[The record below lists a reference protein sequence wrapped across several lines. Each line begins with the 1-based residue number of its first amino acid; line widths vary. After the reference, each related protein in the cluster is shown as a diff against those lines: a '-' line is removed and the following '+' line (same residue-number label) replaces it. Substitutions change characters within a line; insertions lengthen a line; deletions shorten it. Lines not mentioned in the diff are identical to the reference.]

1 MVPVTKSGRLHN
13 RASGEARQRGCSK
26 SGRPSCPP
34 LPMAAMTRKHTFIA
48 TLQKYMES
56 ERFSLP
62 VFNPVSLRIQQE
74 LVKKEPNFRTVEKL
88 ISGDQSLSGNIL
100 KIANS
105 SLYRGMAPVATVR
118 SALVRLGI
126 TEVSRIVFVDV
137 NKAMF
142 NSRDAQIDAVMKQLW
157 QHSLGT
163 AFAAG
168 MLSNHLDFGVMQH
181 EAFSAGLY
189 HDIGKLFILKII
201 SEKKLRNKALVVPDE
216 LLLEAMDL
224 LHAEQG
230 CLLLRQINMPETFA
244 IVARDHDLP
253 EFDPNNYV
261 LVIVRMANLICRQ
274 MNIGL
279 LHDPSLT
286 LLRTPE
292 AIKLR
297 LTSSELDSVQKF
309 LATTSSL
316 LS

>member
-1 MVPVTKSGRLHN
+1 
-13 RASGEARQRGCSK
+13 
-26 SGRPSCPP
+26 
-34 LPMAAMTRKHTFIA
+34 
-48 TLQKYMES
+48 
-56 ERFSLP
+56 
-62 VFNPVSLRIQQE
+62 
-74 LVKKEPNFRTVEKL
+74 
-88 ISGDQSLSGNIL
+88 
-100 KIANS
+100 
-105 SLYRGMAPVATVR
+105 
-118 SALVRLGI
+118 
-126 TEVSRIVFVDV
+126 
-137 NKAMF
+137 
-142 NSRDAQIDAVMKQLW
+142 
-157 QHSLGT
+157 
-163 AFAAG
+163 
-168 MLSNHLDFGVMQH
+168 
-181 EAFSAGLY
+181 
-189 HDIGKLFILKII
+189 
-201 SEKKLRNKALVVPDE
+201 
-216 LLLEAMDL
+216 MDL